1 MAEDLFRI
9 GHKLVSREKILTA
22 LDAILTERASGATQ
36 REAAHAADV
45 PRTFVSNLETLGEL
59 SSDARVAVI
68 AFPVGNGDELRALA
82 ARYGVEFTLAFS
94 QEEREHTGAGG
105 SAELFNRTL
114 DTIAALQDFD
124 TIIVL
129 ASDRRIETIRR
140 IIDAELIGICLG
152 ASPLVDD
159 QFADLEEL
167 EAILAGL
174 RRSRSQESEESGA
187 ASSGAN
193 GGDTTTGT
201 GLGLPGRRMRRMRQQ
216 GRRTLSGVAQLVKE
230 WDRSKK

>member
-22 LDAILTERASGATQ
+22 LDTILHERASGATQ
-36 REAAHAADV
+36 REAAHSTDV

-59 SSDARVAVI
+59 SGDARVAII
-68 AFPVGNGDELRALA
+68 AFPIGNGDELRAIA
-82 ARYGVEFTLAFS
+82 ERYGVEFTLAFS
-94 QEEREHTGAGG
+94 QEEREHTGAAHP
-105 SAELFNRTL
+105 AELFNRTL

-124 TIIVL
+124 TVIVL

-152 ASPLVDD
+152 SSPLEAD
-159 QFADLEEL
+159 QTADLEEL

-174 RRSRSQESEESGA
+174 RRGAGEEEAFGDADEDAQVRS
-187 ASSGAN
+187 
-193 GGDTTTGT
+193 
-201 GLGLPGRRMRRMRQQ
+201 GRRMRRMRQQ